1 MSPQKRKSPEYEPKT
16 SEEDSLK
23 LKYIRE
29 DNSTRTS
36 ANKEVGEEDDEFV
49 HVYRECSKSRYL
61 RKKFGSPKSFQF
73 DITMYDGAVK
83 KQVKEE

>member
-29 DNSTRTS
+29 DNSTRLTLQ
-36 ANKEVGEEDDEFV
+36 
-49 HVYRECSKSRYL
+49 HCLHMR
-61 RKKFGSPKSFQF
+61 
-73 DITMYDGAVK
+73 
-83 KQVKEE
+83 